1 VQRADAEAAIARV
14 KTMDQIV
21 EDSMSNQR
29 IVTTLLV
36 AFGTLALVL
45 AAVGIYSLVAYAVV
59 LRTPEL
65 ALRAALG
72 STPGAL
78 VRLVSRQGLALIGIG
93 VVAGVAAAVPVSWS
107 LQKSVFGVNGVALS
121 VFAVVVATVTMVGL
135 LATFI
140 PAMRTVRIDPLRAL
154 RQE

>member
-1 VQRADAEAAIARV
+1 
-14 KTMDQIV
+14 
-21 EDSMSNQR
+21 MSNQR